1 MKRNTR
7 TIAADI
13 RLPEPETPL
22 HASHLR
28 QPPSWVEFMR
38 EIDGEWRRYMEHYD
52 APEQRLATK
61 LHTRFTID

>member
-1 MKRNTR
+1 MNRSTR

-28 QPPSWVEFMR
+28 QPPSWAEFMR
-38 EIDGEWRRYMEHYD
+38 EIDAEWRRYMEHHD
-52 APEQRLATK
+52 TPEQRLATK